1 MELKLNS
8 WYVRLWYYT
17 YPETIPNNLC
27 PLFWKLIVA
36 ILLFIPNVIF
46 RIPTNIFNACQKH
59 DWDKI
64 DVGRTG
70 MGILGYV
77 ITAAIGFIIWLE
89 YNYILWLFNAYSYDS
104 VSATFGGMVLCIAI
118 VLIIRY
124 FWLEHNAGYTL
135 ENKLDKVSNKLS
147 NNIVINYTK
156 AWYNNHCP
164 KITWK

>member
-8 WYVRLWYYT
+8 WHVWLWNYT
-17 YPETIPNNLC
+17 YSENVPNNLC
-27 PLFWKLIVA
+27 PLFWKLVIA

-46 RIPTNIFNACQKH
+46 RIPTNIYNACQKH
-59 DWDKI
+59 DWNLI
-64 DVGRTG
+64 EEGRTG

-77 ITAAIGFIIWLE
+77 FTGAIGFTIWLK

-104 VSATFGGMVLCIAI
+104 LAATFGGMFIYIAI
-118 VLIIRY
+118 FLIIRY
-124 FWLEHNAGYTL
+124 FWLEHNTGNKI
-135 ENKLDKVSNKLS
+135 ENVADTIKEKAS

-164 KITWK
+164 KINWK